1 VLPNVVV
8 IGAQK
13 CGTTAL
19 YRQFAQ
25 HPECVVCPEV
35 KELHFFVDEG
45 PWPIGSWRR
54 GVSWYEGMFPSARIV
69 ADVCPSYSAWPV
81 YPGTAERAAATVP
94 EALIVYLVR
103 DPIDRIVSH
112 RMHWRDRGYDSR
124 PFDEAVLDPD
134 PGNEY
139 LAGSR
144 YGTQLRRWLEHY
156 PAERVMVLHQLQLA
170 AGDHGVLWRKLGLS
184 EPAATGSEQR
194 NPSTNLTEPTLL
206 DRLPGPARRV
216 LPTRLRRR
224 PLARPAVTAETE
236 RRLRD
241 VLGDDISLLHSLS
254 DVRLEGWHT

>member
-19 YRQFAQ
+19 YQRFAE
-25 HPECVVCPEV
+25 HPECAVCPDV

-45 PWPIGSWRR
+45 PWPIGSWSR
-54 GVSWYEGMFPSARIV
+54 GVSWYEGMFPSATIV

-112 RMHWRDRGYDSR
+112 WMHWRDRGYDSR

-134 PGNEY
+134 PANEY

-156 PAERVMVLHQLQLA
+156 PAERVMVLHQRQLA
-170 AGDHGVLWRKLGLS
+170 SGDDGLLWRKLGLS
-184 EPAATGSEQR
+184 EPAVAGSEEW
-194 NPSTNLTEPTLL
+194 NVSTGFTERTLL
-206 DRLPGPARRV
+206 DRLPGPARRA

-224 PLARPAVTAETE
+224 PLGRPAVTQETE
-236 RRLRD
+236 GRLRD
-241 VLGDDISLLHSLS
+241 LLVDDVNVFHRLS
-254 DVRLEGWHT
+254 DVRLVGWLT